1 MPTLK
6 IEEVTSDSIVS
17 LGKLKIKFFDI
28 THAIPDAIGVIIDTP
43 YGNIIYPGDFRIE
56 LDENSNP
63 VNIEHYQKLGKG
75 KNLVLFLE
83 STNAEEPGFSIP
95 GKSRLPKIWKKW
107 WWKQK

>member
-43 YGNIIYPGDFRIE
+43 YGNIIYPGISE
-56 LDENSNP
+56 
-63 VNIEHYQKLGKG
+63 
-75 KNLVLFLE
+75 
-83 STNAEEPGFSIP
+83 
-95 GKSRLPKIWKKW
+95 
-107 WWKQK
+107 